1 MTTPSRPVVIVTDS
15 TSDIPEEIAAA
26 LGVRI
31 VPLLVR
37 FGDET
42 FRDGVDIGPAE
53 FLTRLKAAT
62 DLPRTSQPPVTAFE
76 AEFRRAIEADDDV
89 VCITVGSKLSGTF
102 NAARLAAEMV
112 DPVRIQVIDSGTS
125 AMQLGMIAISAA
137 RATAE
142 DAPLAD
148 VVETALSAR
157 DRSRIFVVL
166 DTLEYVHKGGRIG
179 KASQLVGSVLSIK
192 PILTMRDGEVL
203 PLERVRT
210 WRKALDRMVEL
221 AREMAPLEFVAVMH
235 AGNPADAAALA
246 RRLADLVPADAMI
259 VTEAGPVLTTY
270 AGPGAVC
277 VAAMRAPS

>member
-15 TSDIPEEIAAA
+15 TSDIPKEIAAA

-53 FLTRLKAAT
+53 FLTRLKAAK
-62 DLPRTSQPPVTAFE
+62 DLPKTSQPPVTAFE
-76 AEFRRAIEADDDV
+76 AEFRRAIEADADV

-102 NAARLAAEMV
+102 NAARLAAETV
-112 DPVRIQVIDSGTS
+112 DPARIQVIDSGTS

-137 RATAE
+137 RAAAA

-192 PILTMRDGEVL
+192 PILTLRDGEVL

-221 AREMAPLEFVAVMH
+221 AREMAPLEFVALMH

-246 RRLADLVPADAMI
+246 QRLADLVPADAMI